1 MKAKV
6 LEFDRKRRQFT
17 IWMCFRHR
25 YSVQLLLAVAVL
37 VALCSSSHAVADAFS
52 LTQTLNAASLSSSD
66 VLLFAKRNKNQNR
79 YDGDNDPNRWYDS
92 VGDDATPD
100 KVFWEEM
107 DRQRLFNQIGAGS
120 GNENE
125 YFGTTT
131 STTTNGGRNPVAV
144 TSTSNLPPNTGM
156 GAAANGRGVQGMVS
170 TGVGAGM
177 IMEGGR
183 VNEIPGYVPPKPTLE
198 EQKSADATLAEYS
211 LYQVSDNWLNE
222 RLQEQFFEPDT
233 LEQEEEED
241 ITELPIE
248 EQTQRLEE
256 QLEALPDGFGDTLRN
271 MGDDEVDEPWDHYGL
286 TVEKKQ
292 QQQEDIERKNVFKV
306 PAPTK
311 GM

>member
-1 MKAKV
+1 
-6 LEFDRKRRQFT
+6 
-17 IWMCFRHR
+17 
-25 YSVQLLLAVAVL
+25 
-37 VALCSSSHAVADAFS
+37 
-52 LTQTLNAASLSSSD
+52 
-66 VLLFAKRNKNQNR
+66 
-79 YDGDNDPNRWYDS
+79 
-92 VGDDATPD
+92 
-100 KVFWEEM
+100 
-107 DRQRLFNQIGAGS
+107 
-120 GNENE
+120 
-125 YFGTTT
+125 
-131 STTTNGGRNPVAV
+131 
-144 TSTSNLPPNTGM
+144 
-156 GAAANGRGVQGMVS
+156 
-170 TGVGAGM
+170 
-177 IMEGGR
+177 MEGGR